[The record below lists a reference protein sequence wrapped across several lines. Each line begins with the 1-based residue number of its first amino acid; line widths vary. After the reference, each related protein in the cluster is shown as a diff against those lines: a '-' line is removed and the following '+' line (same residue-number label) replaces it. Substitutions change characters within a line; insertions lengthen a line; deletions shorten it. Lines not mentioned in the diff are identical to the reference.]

1 MSHTD
6 DTTLPTLPERE
17 AHEQP
22 TAAPRQRTR
31 KVTIGSVVT
40 TLVLSIFATL
50 LGPLGVLSSANAADG
65 HITWKIGDSDPNSPT
80 SYVQVVRAIRN
91 AVNTEDATVPGA
103 GYQVMHTDTTAT
115 QTYVDID
122 VEDAYSDTYVR
133 VRMRA
138 SDMYLMGWWANDGQ
152 YHYADESQ
160 GSSSNST
167 PAPFKE
173 TYLSLEQNAGT
184 TRYDVTY
191 SEWQLS
197 NAVHSLLKASKDNT
211 REQARAFLMLV
222 QALAEGPRFRPIA
235 DFFRLASA
243 PDVQE
248 SRMPWQLVDME
259 NSWGQ
264 LSERFNTQ
272 MKNQQS
278 EPSSTAMWIWSF
290 NRKTG
295 EWVKIFLNDP
305 KTFAA
310 YCLLI
315 ALGKYVPKNG

>member
-6 DTTLPTLPERE
+6 ETTLPTLPERE

-22 TAAPRQRTR
+22 AAAPRQRTR
-31 KVTIGSVVT
+31 KVTVGSVVT

-80 SYVQVVRAIRN
+80 SYVQVVKAIRN
-91 AVNTEDATVPGA
+91 AVNSEDPTVPGA
-103 GYQVMHTDTTAT
+103 GFQVMHTDTAARE
-115 QTYVDID
+115 TYVDID
-122 VEDAYSDTYVR
+122 VEDAYSDAYVR

-138 SDMYLMGWWANDGQ
+138 SDMYLMGWWANDGR
-152 YHYADESQ
+152 YHYADASQ
-160 GSSSNST
+160 ASSSNSVE
-167 PAPFKE
+167 APFKE
-173 TYLSLEQNAGT
+173 DYGDLEQKGGT

-191 SEWQLS
+191 SSSGLS
-197 NAVHSLLKASKDNT
+197 NAVHSLLKAGDT
-211 REQARAFLMLV
+211 RDQARAFLMMA
-222 QALAEGPRFRPIA
+222 QALAEGSRFRPIA
-235 DFFRLASA
+235 DFFRLVSVLD
-243 PDVQE
+243 PNLQE
-248 SRMPWQLVDME
+248 SRLPWQLVEME
-259 NSWGQ
+259 NSWGT
-264 LSERFNTQ
+264 LSERFNKQ
-272 MKNQQS
+272 MSTQQS
-278 EPSSTAMWIWSF
+278 EPSSSALWIWSF

>member
-1 MSHTD
+1 MP
-6 DTTLPTLPERE
+6 PT
-17 AHEQP
+17 HEK
-22 TAAPRQRTR
+22 PRQRTR

-80 SYVQVVRAIRN
+80 SYAQVVKAIRN
-91 AVNTEDATVPGA
+91 AVNAQDPTVPGA
-103 GYQVMHTDTTAT
+103 GYQVMHTDTTAR

-152 YHYADESQ
+152 YHYADASQ
-160 GSSSNST
+160 ASSSNSVE
-167 PAPFKE
+167 APFKE
-173 TYLSLEQNAGT
+173 TYPDLEQQGGT

-191 SEWQLS
+191 SEASLS
-197 NAVHSLLKASKDNT
+197 NAVHSLLRAGDKRD
-211 REQARAFLMLV
+211 QARAFLMMA
-222 QALAEGPRFRPIA
+222 QTLAEGSRFRPIA
-235 DFFRLASA
+235 EFFHLASA
-243 PDVQE
+243 PNVQE
-248 SRMPWQLVDME
+248 TRLPWQLVDME

-278 EPSSTAMWIWSF
+278 EPSSSALWIWSF